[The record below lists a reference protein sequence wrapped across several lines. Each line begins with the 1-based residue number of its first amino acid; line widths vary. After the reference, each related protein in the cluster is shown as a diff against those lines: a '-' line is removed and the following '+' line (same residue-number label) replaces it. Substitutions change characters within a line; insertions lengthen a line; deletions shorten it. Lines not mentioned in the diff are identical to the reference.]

1 MSPVLQC
8 LPSGLQFEGDKP
20 VTIILPLCVY
30 PAKEVEDEVRLTALC
45 QHGNGSVDQV
55 KERKFGYEE
64 MKIGREPLV
73 YHFDL
78 LVERRDDDIDDDV
91 VMMIN

>member
-1 MSPVLQC
+1 MLQC

-55 KERKFGYEE
+55 KEKKFGYDE
-64 MKIGREPLV
+64 MKIGKA
-73 YHFDL
+73 FML
-78 LVERRDDDIDDDV
+78 LV
-91 VMMIN
+91 